1 MMSCPIHG
9 EFLRP
14 LCVKEMSVSMKE
26 DLKDVPDELL
36 LLDCA
41 TYRGILTGTV
51 RFYGVEIGIARWL
64 SLIRNLNSELSLGN
78 LIPRP
83 DAKLLNAV
91 WRRAGHRPRD
101 PHRVPFER
109 LRFNQQ
115 IRYMRA
121 VAAALDMI
129 VSGEVTP
136 LGAHAN
142 LLQVSK

>member
-9 EFLRP
+9 EILRP
-14 LCVKEMSVSMKE
+14 LFIRQMLVSMKE
-26 DLKDVPDELL
+26 DLQDVPKELH

-41 TYRGILTGTV
+41 TYRGILTGKV
-51 RFYGVEIGIARWL
+51 RFHGVEIGIARWF
-64 SLIRNLNSELSLGN
+64 SIIRNLICELSLGN
-78 LIPRP
+78 LIPKP

-129 VSGEVTP
+129 VSGELTP
-136 LGAHAN
+136 LGAHAY
-142 LLQVSK
+142 LLRVNK